1 MTSQPGETERRSK
14 PGCGRQG
21 SREGSEASA
30 CEENLG
36 GESVACEE
44 TLRFPSAESFR
55 RAGCEE

>member
-14 PGCGRQG
+14 PGCGGQG

-30 CEENLG
+30 CKENLG

-55 RAGCEE
+55 RAGREE